1 MLRRTR
7 SWWWFKMRSDLNTQR
22 IGDRPRC
29 RFGLPATAGVATGIL
44 LVAALVG
51 ADETKHPVFV
61 GASECAKC
69 HQGAGFGYQQCL
81 MLLQAHSKA
90 YATLAMPE
98 AKEIA
103 RLSGIP
109 QEPQEAAMCLGCH
122 ATGSE
127 AEDWEK
133 DDTFHLEDGVQCEKC
148 HGAGSEYME
157 EEIMTDPAA
166 ARAAGLMMPQKSD
179 CMNCHKVKGSHAAV
193 LAAKKYDIDEAWELL
208 KHPSP
213 EKWEIPDEPTFPAP
227 ADAQAPK
234 HVGSNKCGECHKSPA
249 MGYQYSQWRMS
260 PHAYAYA
267 RLGTPRARTRGR
279 IRCAR
284 RPAHR
289 SRLPQMPHDRLS
301 RSRRRTSRFLYA
313 RRGRRLRSLSR
324 CRQPSSPWKP

>member
-7 SWWWFKMRSDLNTQR
+7 SSRWFRMQSDVNTNP
-22 IGDRPRC
+22 IGQRPRH
-29 RFGLPATAGVATGIL
+29 RFRWASTVGVAAGIML
-44 LVAALVG
+44 CTVLTR

-90 YATLAMPE
+90 YASLATPE
-98 AKEIA
+98 AKDIA

-127 AEDWEK
+127 AEAWEK

-193 LAAKKYDIDEAWELL
+193 LKVKKYDIDEAWELL
-208 KHPSP
+208 KHPTP
-213 EKWEIPDEPTFPAP
+213 EKWEIPDEPVFPAP
-227 ADAQAPK
+227 SDASGP
-234 HVGSNKCGECHKSPA
+234 P
-249 MGYQYSQWRMS
+249 
-260 PHAYAYA
+260 
-267 RLGTPRARTRGR
+267 T
-279 IRCAR
+279 
-284 RPAHR
+284 HR
-289 SRLPQMPHDRLS
+289 VDQVR
-301 RSRRRTSRFLYA
+301 
-313 RRGRRLRSLSR
+313 
-324 CRQPSSPWKP
+324 